1 MADIPGLIEGAAD
14 GAGLGHRFL
23 GHVERCAALLH
34 LIDVTQDN
42 LAEAYMTIRNEL
54 AAYDDAMSAKPEL
67 IALTK
72 CDALTP
78 ELVADQ
84 KAQIEAV
91 VKGEIIEI
99 SSVSGDGLQYL
110 YDRLLAMIDADTQ
123 ANAAANAGAGA
134 GWHPL
139 REDG

>member
-42 LAEAYMTIRNEL
+42 LAATYTTIRQEL
-54 AAYDDAMSAKPEL
+54 AAYDDGLAQKPEL
-67 IALTK
+67 VALTK

-84 KAQIEAV
+84 KAQLAGLV
-91 VKGEIIEI
+91 SGEIMEI
-99 SSVSGDGLQYL
+99 SSVSGDGLQAL
-110 YDRLLAMIDADTQ
+110 YDRLLQMIDADMH
-123 ANAAANAGAGA
+123 AAGEAQMDSA
-134 GWHPL
+134 WHPL
-139 REDG
+139 HGDG